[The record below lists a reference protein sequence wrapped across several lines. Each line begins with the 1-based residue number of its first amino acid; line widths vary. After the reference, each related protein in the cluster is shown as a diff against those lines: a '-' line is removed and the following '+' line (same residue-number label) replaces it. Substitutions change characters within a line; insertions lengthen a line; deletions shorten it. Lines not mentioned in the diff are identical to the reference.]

1 MGEMD
6 AVDHGVGVAGGRS
19 GEAAEVGVVKRY
31 HGDSES
37 GGEDM
42 Y

>member
-6 AVDHGVGVAGGRS
+6 AVEHGGGVAGGRS
-19 GEAAEVGVVKRY
+19 GKAAEVGVVERY

-37 GGEDM
+37 GVEDM